1 MSEAILRHIETFSY
15 LKNEFEIGRISR
27 EEYWGGV
34 KLFLL
39 EIALFSQKQ
48 EKYSLEMETKQG
60 EVFLNI
66 KISESSEGKVSM
78 ILIPDDIRS
87 VPFTAVAHGFYE
99 PFQADI
105 LVELGKR
112 SDTFID
118 IGANMGFYS
127 LSLCKENPS
136 LHSYSFEPNPN
147 VFNILNSNIKL
158 NKFDGRISTYNIGL
172 SDTNEKLTLFEPT
185 FSGSGAASLRELHVE
200 EGPHIEFLVE
210 VKKLDEF
217 KLQKIDLIKIDV
229 EGNEYSVLMGSLETI
244 LSSKPTICAELL
256 RKWMKPFNYQ
266 PQDFVAGL
274 LKLGYLCFSI
284 SNQKLY
290 SIEEINDNTLETNFI
305 FCHKSKIEHLDYL
318 RGLIV

>member
-1 MSEAILRHIETFSY
+1 MRYIETFSY
-15 LKNEFEIGRISR
+15 LKKEFEQGQITR
-27 EEYWGGV
+27 EEYWEKI
-34 KLFLL
+34 KLFLS
-39 EIALFSQKQ
+39 EIALFSQLQK
-48 EKYSLEMETKQG
+48 KYSLEMEIKQG

-66 KISESSEGKVSM
+66 KTSESSEGKVSM

-87 VPFTAVAHGFYE
+87 VPFTVVAHGFYE

-136 LHSYSFEPNPN
+136 LHSYSFEPNPK

-158 NKFDGRISTYNIGL
+158 NKFDGRIFTYYFGL
-172 SDTNEKLTLFEPT
+172 SDTNEELILFEPR

-217 KLQKIDLIKIDV
+217 KLQKIDLIKMDV